1 MFGEDRYHRM
11 DFDYETPE
19 WLEWILGLQKDAWS
33 ALYKW
38 FKGLLAV
45 IKIGDAEEIGIY
57 LAQIPLSIYNYI
69 ETENIGVNAI
79 VALYV
84 SSLIVLMRMSGIL
97 HSMVGLLDVAYKLIA
112 PITPDYLLK
121 YIPLWILRSALY
133 YLVIVLK
140 VVSLVWKET
149 FGAVAQIGSRMA
161 LAVSLPWLVVG
172 LSVWNWRLFVCE
184 ETEDPTEE
192 GETVD
197 NDPLF
202 EMLPGGDKIVKVTD
216 KLLCWL
222 PFFSTIYNIL
232 STAWQWIKNVGVD
245 TSNAIITAINEV
257 VGIIK
262 TIIGGLAKVCKSSV
276 TKDIVGGENGD
287 FCKGLLSGEADMIA
301 YQKHLNSTKCKL
313 TSFKTGAEC
322 GMAKCDKEFEVPGGQ
337 ISYAEC
343 SGGTPDWSKE
353 KTYLPPGVATFS
365 IYNEDHKKWMSIQGG
380 GTKRLDNE
388 TLDSEGS
395 EDNDSRVVFRN
406 MKYEIVD
413 QLIQYGEY
421 YVESFRTPSWY
432 LGTNSE
438 PGADNQTTRGI
449 RPGTRETILKW
460 RVVGKGG
467 KIRLQQLN
475 NHKDKAM
482 MLRASKEGSE
492 KWKIVSKGNES
503 YFKVKE
509 TGKKWMVIPAGVD
522 PYLAERKSWCSSAVR
537 ISSGLNNDQK
547 KAWGEKKCG
556 DIITEEEKGILKR
569 RDQRWCSDVV
579 KISSGL
585 NSDQKRGWEKKGC
598 INIISAAE
606 KRVLDGRKRSWC
618 SSTAK
623 RTSITSDQQKKF
635 KSDGCLNLISGS
647 VKSTYIDRKKRWCE
661 PTKRKPRLNSDQQ
674 RMWDASECARLVGRR

>member
-19 WLEWILGLQKDAWS
+19 WLEWVIDLQKDAWS
-33 ALYKW
+33 ALYDW
-38 FKGLLAV
+38 LEGLLAV
-45 IKIGDAEEIGIY
+45 IKLGDAEKIGIY
-57 LAQIPLSIYNYI
+57 LAEIPLSIYNYI
-69 ETENIGVNAI
+69 ETQNIGVNAI

-84 SSLIVLMRMSGIL
+84 SSLIILMRMSGFL
-97 HSMVGLLDVAYKLIA
+97 HSVVGLLDVAYKLIA

-121 YIPLWILRSALY
+121 YIPLWILRSAFY

-161 LAVSLPWLVVG
+161 LAVSLPWLMVG
-172 LSVWNWRLFVCE
+172 LAIWNWRLFVCDE
-184 ETEDPTEE
+184 IEDSNEE

-197 NDPLF
+197 NDPLL
-202 EMLPGGDKIVKVTD
+202 ENVPGADKAIEVVGP
-216 KLLCWL
+216 LLCWL
-222 PFFSTIYNIL
+222 PFFSTVYNIL
-232 STAWQWIKNVGVD
+232 STTWQWIKNIGVD
-245 TSNAIITAINEV
+245 TTNAIITAINEV

-262 TIIGGLAKVCKSSV
+262 TIIGGLAKVCKSNV

-301 YQKHLNSTKCKL
+301 YQKHLNATKCKL
-313 TSFKTGAEC
+313 TSFKKGTEC

-365 IYNEDHKKWMSIQGG
+365 IYNEDLKKWMSIQGG
-380 GTKRLDNE
+380 GTKRVDSE
-388 TLDSEGS
+388 TLDSEVS
-395 EDNDSRVVFRN
+395 EANDSRVVFRN

-421 YVESFRTPSWY
+421 YIESFRTAQWY

-449 RPGTRETILKW
+449 RPDTRETIVKW

-467 KIRLQQLN
+467 KIRLQQVN
-475 NHKDKAM
+475 NQKDKAM

-509 TGKKWMVIPAGVD
+509 TGKSWMVIPAGTD
-522 PYLAERKSWCSSAVR
+522 PQIAENKKWCSKAVNTA
-537 ISSGLNNDQK
+537 SGLSNDQK
-547 KAWGEKKCG
+547 KAWKEKKCG
-556 DIITEEEKGILKR
+556 ELITEEEKGILKR
-569 RDQRWCSDVV
+569 RDQRWCSSIVN
-579 KISSGL
+579 ISSGL
-585 NSDQKRGWEKKGC
+585 NSDQKSGWEKKNC
-598 INIISAAE
+598 DNIITAAE
-606 KRVLDGRKRSWC
+606 KRVLDGRKERWC
-618 SSTAK
+618 TSTAK
-623 RTSITSDQQKKF
+623 RTDINTEQQKKF
-635 KSDGCLNLISGS
+635 KDDRCLSLISGN
-647 VKSTYIDRKKRWCE
+647 VKNTYIDRKKRWCGD
-661 PTKRKPRLNSDQQ
+661 TRRKSRLTSDQQ
-674 RMWDASECARLVGRR
+674 KMFDRSECARFGW